1 MAITVNYTP
10 VAAVTELSQ
19 KAGEQA
25 GKRWQAEY
33 DQPFI
38 TQQIDNTNA
47 LDRLNLQI
55 NSNEKLQTSEN
66 AQRLKE
72 LDLNNA
78 AAMER
83 LQAGDYNAA
92 DRLNATIAADFAK
105 LDTTISAE
113 ERSLAERNKA
123 AMDLLQAGDYNAAA
137 RLQTQIDADLKKT
150 YSTQN
155 YEKNMM
161 YRQAELA
168 QQQQNAQNE
177 YDWNKI
183 GYEKTLAEQA
193 EMNVISGR
201 YQYDTA
207 MELQKY
213 QRDKAK
219 EEEQN
224 QKNLAEYEWTVKE
237 IDNNPSITDKDKQTA
252 KMIARSKIFG
262 YNLKAEDLSVATVSE
277 QIRQQTNTN
286 KYITDQAKLQQGDVA
301 LRQGQQKIDQN
312 ATKLQQGDVALR
324 QGQQKI
330 DQNATKLQQ
339 DYDVDLQKLQY
350 AASSAADKSATQIN
364 EFLTKS
370 NISQDAQGN
379 YVRSVWHPAKVKP
392 DGIREVIE
400 PGKWVETI
408 LPVNDQMVQSYQY
421 LQSMAQQKAAT
432 AQRNGI
438 PVINSPQEAMKLPK
452 DTQFYDD
459 KGILRTRP

>member
-161 YRQAELA
+161 YRR
-168 QQQQNAQNE
+168 
-177 YDWNKI
+177 
-183 GYEKTLAEQA
+183 TC
-193 EMNVISGR
+193 
-201 YQYDTA
+201 
-207 MELQKY
+207 
-213 QRDKAK
+213 
-219 EEEQN
+219 
-224 QKNLAEYEWTVKE
+224 
-237 IDNNPSITDKDKQTA
+237 P
-252 KMIARSKIFG
+252 
-262 YNLKAEDLSVATVSE
+262 
-277 QIRQQTNTN
+277 
-286 KYITDQAKLQQGDVA
+286 
-301 LRQGQQKIDQN
+301 
-312 ATKLQQGDVALR
+312 
-324 QGQQKI
+324 
-330 DQNATKLQQ
+330 
-339 DYDVDLQKLQY
+339 
-350 AASSAADKSATQIN
+350 
-364 EFLTKS
+364 
-370 NISQDAQGN
+370 
-379 YVRSVWHPAKVKP
+379 
-392 DGIREVIE
+392 
-400 PGKWVETI
+400 
-408 LPVNDQMVQSYQY
+408 
-421 LQSMAQQKAAT
+421 AT
-432 AQRNGI
+432 AERA
-438 PVINSPQEAMKLPK
+438 E
-452 DTQFYDD
+452 
-459 KGILRTRP
+459 